1 MVFLNIN
8 TKNYDVKD
16 KNGKTKIDI
25 LNDMINTS
33 DCKIFILFYMEGCGP
48 CNATRPEWHK
58 MKNVL
63 SDNFL
68 NRKDIQIVSID
79 KDYADKLECVKSQP
93 LGFPTMRYMSDGGVI
108 SENYED
114 SSISTKDRTI
124 DSFIEWIK
132 NKTGEQNITRSE
144 VPQEKGHKIKIKN
157 KNIRLNRKKTIKNPQ
172 RGGKWSLKYK
182 RSINCKRPKGFS
194 QKQYCKYS
202 RKR

>member
-1 MVFLNIN
+1 MGYIEINKLLKNPKKVNKHIEDLNN
-8 TKNYDVKD
+8 YMKNRTNQV
-16 KNGKTKIDI
+16 
-25 LNDMINTS
+25 
-33 DCKIFILFYMEGCGP
+33 FILFYMEGCGP

-58 MKNVL
+58 MRNVL
-63 SDNFL
+63 SDDFL

-93 LGFPTMRYMSDGGVI
+93 VGFPTMRYMIDGGEI

-132 NKTGEQNITRSE
+132 NKTGEQKITRSE
-144 VPQEKGHKIKIKN
+144 VPQEKGHKIKN
-157 KNIRLNRKKTIKNPQ
+157 MRLRLNRKKTIKKPQ